1 MTVNVTRKNLMKKYF
16 ILALSMSVCVCEEP
30 AKEPVKDPAND
41 IQIKADNMKYD
52 TSHKH
57 ADASGNARL
66 SYMVKNSP
74 VTLKSD
80 DLHAEFDDKGNL
92 TAATAEGNVEIE
104 YDNTKLYA
112 TKCVHNFETNVAVC
126 TGDDVH
132 LIQEKN
138 EVHGREATLD
148 IGTHVFTMQASQ
160 EDQVTC
166 VVYPKEKEDK
176 Q

>member
-1 MTVNVTRKNLMKKYF
+1 MSFVNMRSLIRVTLTTTM
-16 ILALSMSVCVCEEP
+16 ALSINVCVCEEP
-30 AKEPVKDPAND
+30 AKSPAND
-41 IQIKADNMKYD
+41 IQIKADNMRYD

-66 SYMVKNSP
+66 SYKVKDSL
-74 VTLKSD
+74 VTLKSNE
-80 DLHAEFDDKGNL
+80 LHAEFDDKGNL
-92 TAATAEGNVEIE
+92 TEAIAEGSVEIE
-104 YDNTKLYA
+104 YGETKLYA
-112 TKCVHNFETNVAVC
+112 TKCIHHFDTNVAVC

-166 VVYPKEKEDK
+166 VVYPKQKEDK